1 MRVAGDIENDTDRRD
16 PVLTLLS
23 LSPESSSQGRGEG
36 RAGRGQGRTV
46 RVQSFRRL
54 GGSPPAREADLCC
67 T

>member
-1 MRVAGDIENDTDRRD
+1 MRVAGDIENDADRRD

-46 RVQSFRRL
+46 RVQSFR
-54 GGSPPAREADLCC
+54 
-67 T
+67 